1 MDDHF
6 LRGAIRSR
14 SRWSLHGRRRNPM
27 PVAIVAVALG
37 LVVLWRVVG
46 SEAPADEQDVAA
58 AVPTDRLLPLVAPE
72 VRGFAAVLDEEEG
85 SGLARE
91 DLAPARPVVPTWVEG
106 EIGPGETL
114 TGALVELGV
123 PADALHR
130 PVHVLG
136 QIVDFRRT
144 QAGDAFEAELTSDG
158 TLLALRYQRSAERFF
173 EARRVEDGSY
183 EAREEDVPLDISV
196 ASMSGTIQGSLNASI
211 VAAGERGAL
220 ASELADMFQWD
231 IDFSRDVRPGDAF
244 RMLYERVELDG
255 EFLRYGNILAAEYQG
270 QRASAVAYYFDDPQ
284 HHGYYTPEGEPL
296 RKMFLAAPCSHR
308 RISSYFDP
316 QRFHPVLQR
325 VVPHNGVDYAAD
337 TGTPVRSVADGTV
350 TFVGFRSRA
359 GNLIRVRHAGGYETA
374 YAHLSRFARG
384 LSSGDRVEQGQV
396 IGFVGNTGMSTG
408 PHLHFGLKL
417 RGTWVDPLEH
427 QGSRGPGLSGRA
439 LRDFQRQQS
448 ALSAELAELALA
460 EVDASAA
467 EEEEAPAPDGL
478 PFVDMHGAAGVYDD
492 DL

>member
-14 SRWSLHGRRRNPM
+14 SRWSLHGRRRNPV
-27 PVAIVAVALG
+27 PVAIVAVVLG

-106 EIGPGETL
+106 EIGAGETL

-183 EAREEDVPLDISV
+183 EAREEDVHS
-196 ASMSGTIQGSLNASI
+196 T
-211 VAAGERGAL
+211 
-220 ASELADMFQWD
+220 
-231 IDFSRDVRPGDAF
+231 
-244 RMLYERVELDG
+244 
-255 EFLRYGNILAAEYQG
+255 
-270 QRASAVAYYFDDPQ
+270 SAWP
-284 HHGYYTPEGEPL
+284 
-296 RKMFLAAPCSHR
+296 R
-308 RISSYFDP
+308 
-316 QRFHPVLQR
+316 
-325 VVPHNGVDYAAD
+325 
-337 TGTPVRSVADGTV
+337 
-350 TFVGFRSRA
+350 
-359 GNLIRVRHAGGYETA
+359 
-374 YAHLSRFARG
+374 
-384 LSSGDRVEQGQV
+384 
-396 IGFVGNTGMSTG
+396 
-408 PHLHFGLKL
+408 
-417 RGTWVDPLEH
+417 
-427 QGSRGPGLSGRA
+427 
-439 LRDFQRQQS
+439 
-448 ALSAELAELALA
+448 
-460 EVDASAA
+460 
-467 EEEEAPAPDGL
+467 
-478 PFVDMHGAAGVYDD
+478 
-492 DL
+492 